1 MLDGLESLDPG
12 VLESWGIG
20 VLKKDIKPLTII
32 PALQYSNT
40 PKSFEFKPLQ

>member
-12 VLESWGIG
+12 VLQSCSIG

-32 PALQYSNT
+32 PALQYS
-40 PKSFEFKPLQ
+40 EVI